1 MCGIAGF
8 VGGFHPGLAARMN
21 AAQAHRGP
29 DGCGVFEDASAEV
42 GLGHVRL
49 AILDLSDQATQP
61 MHSADGRYVLVFNG
75 EIYNFVELRQSLAKL
90 GHTFPSTGDT
100 EVLLRGLQQHG
111 EAFVDRLN
119 GMFAFALWDKRN
131 RQLLLARDQLGVKPL
146 YYAEPRPGTLLFA
159 SEIKA
164 LCAHPTLKREPD
176 LQVLQQHLS
185 FCHASG
191 EGTAIKGVK
200 RLLPGTILRWSAA
213 TREYTMRRYWTPSFD
228 NSVPQDRRQ
237 AVSQL
242 RTLIKTATI
251 RQLVSDVPV
260 GTALSGGLDS
270 SLLTAFAV
278 PEVNS
283 DFQGYTIAYPPGDL
297 GLDRSDD
304 DAPQARAVA
313 KRLGLRLQEIEIRPQ
328 VASLW
333 PDLIHHLDEPLA
345 DPAAIS
351 CYLISKLARENGA
364 TVLISGQGADE
375 LFCGY
380 PRHRA
385 VLAAAYLDRIPRF
398 ARRMIAGGA
407 RLLPGSWE
415 GKLGVGLRRVR
426 HVASAIH
433 QSPDDRFLA
442 YCAATGE
449 DEIHKIL
456 SPALKDALRGSGFA
470 DNCVRHMNRRSLSG
484 LERFQ
489 DRDLC
494 VYLSNHNL
502 LYMDKMGM
510 AVGLEGRVP
519 FLDLDLVERATRY
532 PTNWK
537 LNNGTTKVLLRDA
550 ARGVVP
556 DAIINRPKAGFGA
569 PYRKW
574 LRHDLAPLWHDLTA
588 ESSVKDR
595 GWFDHRALQEAR
607 RRSQAGQ
614 VDLYMLQWAVL
625 TIELWAR
632 RFIDRNPALD
642 TSVGDR
648 VGWSKDAA
656 VALRKAA

>member
-1 MCGIAGF
+1 
-8 VGGFHPGLAARMN
+8 MN

-42 GLGHVRL
+42 SLGHVRL

-75 EIYNFVELRQSLAKL
+75 EIYNFLELRESLATK
-90 GHTFPSTGDT
+90 GHTFSSTGDT
-100 EVLLRGLQQHG
+100 EVLLCGLQQYG

-131 RQLLLARDQLGVKPL
+131 RQLLLVRDQLGIKPV
-146 YYAEPRPGTLLFA
+146 YYAEPQPGTLLFA

-176 LQVLQQHLS
+176 FRVLQQHLS

-191 EGTAIKGVK
+191 EGTAIKGVR
-200 RLLPGTILRWSAA
+200 RLLPGTILRWTSA
-213 TREYTMRRYWTPSFD
+213 TRTYTTRRYWTPSFD
-228 NSVPQDRRQ
+228 NSVSQDREQ
-237 AVSQL
+237 AVGEL
-242 RTLIKTATI
+242 RALIKTATI

-260 GTALSGGLDS
+260 GSSLSGGLDS

-283 DFQGYTIAYPPGDL
+283 DFQGYTIAFPPGDL

-304 DAPQARAVA
+304 DAPQALTVA
-313 KRLGLRLQEIEIRPQ
+313 KTLGLPLQQIEIQPQ

-333 PDLIHHLDEPLA
+333 PDLIYHLDEPLA

-351 CYLISKLARENGA
+351 CYLVSKLARENGA

-380 PRHRA
+380 PRYRA
-385 VLAAAYLDRIPRF
+385 IRAAAYLDWIPRF
-398 ARRMIAGGA
+398 ARRMISSSA

-415 GKLGVGLRRVR
+415 GKFGIGLRQVR
-426 HVASAIH
+426 RVASALH
-433 QSPDDRFLA
+433 QTPDDRFLA
-442 YCAATGE
+442 YCAATPE
-449 DEIHKIL
+449 NEIDKIL
-456 SPALKDALRGSGFA
+456 SPALKAALRGSGFA
-470 DNCVRHMNRRSLSG
+470 DDCVRHMNQRSLSG

-502 LYMDKMGM
+502 LYTDKMGM
-510 AVGLEGRVP
+510 AVSLEGRVP
-519 FLDLDLVERATRY
+519 FLDLDLVEQATRY
-532 PTNWK
+532 PSHWK
-537 LNNGTTKVLLRDA
+537 LSNRTTKALLRDA
-550 ARGVVP
+550 ARGVIP
-556 DAIINRPKAGFGA
+556 NAIINRPKAGFGA
-569 PYRKW
+569 PFRKW
-574 LRHDLAPLWHDLTA
+574 LRHDLASLWHDLTA
-588 ESSVKDR
+588 ESGVKDR

-607 RRSQAGQ
+607 RSSQAGQ

-632 RFIDRNPALD
+632 QFIDRNPALD
-642 TSVGDR
+642 TSVHDR

-656 VALRKAA
+656 VALEKAA